1 MTIQKYEMTLAGV
14 RYLTEKVNGPVCEK
28 CVFNPTNGN
37 ACPLSKSRCNC
48 TNYEDT
54 EWRIWVK
61 AEDQTNIEFNNSVTA
76 IL

>member
-1 MTIQKYEMTLAGV
+1 MAVQKYEMILAGV
-14 RYLTEKVNGPVCEK
+14 RYLTEKAEGPLCEG
-28 CVFNPTNGN
+28 CVFNPGDN
-37 ACPLSKSRCNC
+37 ACPLVESRCNC

-61 AEDQTNIEFNNSVTA
+61 AEDQTNIEFNNRVTT